1 MSAEKIIQKIEQDAA
16 QEADVIRAGAQEK
29 AAASREAILAAAR
42 AKAVAIAEAAK
53 DASEEALRRQ
63 LLIAG
68 LEARKNTLSA
78 KRAVLDEA
86 FSMALDQLYNLDL
99 GSWKALIV
107 RIVAESSD
115 TGDEMLRVPA
125 ADLTRYT
132 PEFIAELNAALVKRG
147 KKGEL
152 TLDPSPAPFRGGV
165 QLIGSKSDVNG
176 SFEAL
181 IREARDRYEREVSTL
196 LFEAEVG

>member
-16 QEADVIRAGAQEK
+16 QEADTIRAGAQEK

-53 DASEEALRRQ
+53 DASEEAQRRQ

-99 GSWKALIV
+99 GRWKALIV

-115 TGDEMLRVPA
+115 TGDETLRVPA
-125 ADLTRYT
+125 ADLPRYT
-132 PEFIAELNAALVKRG
+132 PEFMAELNAALVKRG
-147 KKGEL
+147 K
-152 TLDPSPAPFRGGV
+152 
-165 QLIGSKSDVNG
+165 
-176 SFEAL
+176 
-181 IREARDRYEREVSTL
+181 
-196 LFEAEVG
+196 